1 MLQRKWLPR
10 QLLFRQDNHLRI
22 ALSTVSATISDTM
35 GDHLKTPAF
44 LAFYGL
50 LQVEAR
56 TIDRIAPVL
65 EARTGLP
72 MGWYEVIACLVG
84 APEEGRR
91 MNELAD
97 ELLVSRGGATRL
109 VARMED
115 AGLVERITPPEDRRA
130 TYARLTDAGR
140 EAEVTAS
147 PVLLELVEEQFGR
160 HLDEDD
166 LAALARISAK
176 LLRSTGENCVWL
188 DMAAAAGVA
197 GATPE

>member
-1 MLQRKWLPR
+1 
-10 QLLFRQDNHLRI
+10 
-22 ALSTVSATISDTM
+22 M

-56 TIDRIAPVL
+56 TIDRIAPIL

-72 MGWYEVIACLVG
+72 MSWYEVIACLSG
-84 APEEGRR
+84 APDEGRR

-109 VARMED
+109 VARMEE

-130 TYARLTDAGR
+130 TYARLTPAGF
-140 EAEVTAS
+140 EAEVKAS

-160 HLDEDD
+160 HLDEED
-166 LAALARISAK
+166 LAALVRISAK
-176 LLRSTGENCVWL
+176 LLHATGEQCMWL
-188 DMAAAAGVA
+188 AMAAEAGVA
-197 GATPE
+197 TPE

>member
-1 MLQRKWLPR
+1 
-10 QLLFRQDNHLRI
+10 
-22 ALSTVSATISDTM
+22 M

-56 TIDRIAPVL
+56 TIDRIGPVL

-72 MGWYEVIACLVG
+72 MGWYEVIACLSG
-84 APEEGRR
+84 APEEGCR

-109 VARMED
+109 VARMEQ

-140 EAEVTAS
+140 EAEAKAS

-160 HLDEDD
+160 YLDDDD

-176 LLRSTGENCVWL
+176 VLRGTGEQCAWL

-197 GATPE
+197 GATRE

>member
-1 MLQRKWLPR
+1 M
-10 QLLFRQDNHLRI
+10 
-22 ALSTVSATISDTM
+22 SM

-56 TIDRIAPVL
+56 TIDRLAPQL

-72 MGWYEVIACLVG
+72 MSWYEVLACLSG
-84 APEEGRR
+84 GEPEGKR

-109 VARMED
+109 VARMEE

-130 TYARLTDAGR
+130 TYARLTAKGR
-140 EAEVTAS
+140 KAEVDAS
-147 PVLLELVEEQFGR
+147 PVLLELVEEEFGR
-160 HLDEDD
+160 HLDQAD
-166 LAALARISAK
+166 LDALARISAK
-176 LLRSTGENCVWL
+176 LLCACGEQCNWL
-188 DMAAAAGVA
+188 EMAAAAGVPEA
-197 GATPE
+197 AAATS

>member
-1 MLQRKWLPR
+1 
-10 QLLFRQDNHLRI
+10 
-22 ALSTVSATISDTM
+22 M

-72 MGWYEVIACLVG
+72 MSWYEVLACLYG
-84 APEEGRR
+84 APDEGCR
-91 MNELAD
+91 MNELAS

-109 VARMED
+109 VARMEE
-115 AGLVERITPPEDRRA
+115 AGLVERSTPPEDRRA

-140 EAEVTAS
+140 EAQDRAA
-147 PVLLELVEEQFGR
+147 PVLLELVDEHVGR
-160 HLDEDD
+160 HLDEED

-176 LLRSTGENCVWL
+176 LLRATGEECMWL
-188 DMAAAAGVA
+188 AMAAEAGVE

>member
-1 MLQRKWLPR
+1 
-10 QLLFRQDNHLRI
+10 
-22 ALSTVSATISDTM
+22 M

-56 TIDRIAPVL
+56 TIDRIAPIL

-72 MGWYEVIACLVG
+72 MSWYEVIACLSG

-109 VARMED
+109 VARMEE

-130 TYARLTDAGR
+130 TYARLTPAGV
-140 EAEVTAS
+140 EAEVKAS
-147 PVLLELVEEQFGR
+147 PVLLELVEEHFGQ
-160 HLDEDD
+160 HLDEED

-176 LLRSTGENCVWL
+176 LLRCTCQECTWL
-188 DMAAAAGVA
+188 EMATAAGVV
-197 GATPE
+197 TPE